1 MCRIKLASSAEPQGD
16 LAHGE
21 TLLQG
26 VWVPWALTQGVFVT
40 RHPRPRRGWVTCVSP
55 ETRGHP
61 ECLLQE
67 AARHMRKTVGS
78 PTTDGR
84 GRNTGHVLT
93 PTTDFNQKVCDFLWL
108 PEPVTTAGGLK
119 TTDIHPA
126 PVPGTRR
133 LRSGC
138 PRAELPA
145 EAPGEGPPRFFQ
157 LLGAPGVHPWAG
169 GRLPPVS
176 ASVSTWLLCCVR
188 VSSVLCLIRTLS
200 LGFRATPIQE
210 EPHLRPFTPSHLQR
224 PRFLMRSC
232 SQVLGLARRRAICSA
247 VVQALQGLFKGC

>member
-1 MCRIKLASSAEPQGD
+1 MPRDQDIRP
-16 LAHGE
+16 
-21 TLLQG
+21 
-26 VWVPWALTQGVFVT
+26 PPAL
-40 RHPRPRRGWVTCVSP
+40 
-55 ETRGHP
+55 ETRRP
-61 ECLLQE
+61 
-67 AARHMRKTVGS
+67 KS
-78 PTTDGR
+78 R
-84 GRNTGHVLT
+84 G
-93 PTTDFNQKVCDFLWL
+93 P
-108 PEPVTTAGGLK
+108 
-119 TTDIHPA
+119 
-126 PVPGTRR
+126 
-133 LRSGC
+133 S
-138 PRAELPA
+138 AELPA
-145 EAPGEGPPRFFQ
+145 EAPGEGPRRLFQ
-157 LLGAPGVHPWAG
+157 LPGAPGGHPWAG